1 MAFFS
6 TSLSMFCR
14 TTTVFTQSPYDRGG
28 HPGDAGTSPPTDTET
43 EAVRKP
49 LVVTEFGF
57 TPAPEP
63 T

>member
-1 MAFFS
+1 MTEAA
-6 TSLSMFCR
+6 TPVM
-14 TTTVFTQSPYDRGG
+14 
-28 HPGDAGTSPPTDTET
+28 PGPPPTDTET